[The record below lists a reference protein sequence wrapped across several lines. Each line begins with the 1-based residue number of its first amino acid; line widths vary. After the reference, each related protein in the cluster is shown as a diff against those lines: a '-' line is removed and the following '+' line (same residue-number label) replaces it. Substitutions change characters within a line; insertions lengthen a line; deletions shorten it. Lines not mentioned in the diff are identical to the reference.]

1 MDVAVLL
8 QIPGDSLSNIYYSS
22 ALAEVGHL
30 WISLTLAG
38 KWNKLSNCTAHG
50 TDGTED
56 TTAIFLICVVASSG
70 PAAVNINI
78 LINYQWH

>member
-22 ALAEVGHL
+22 ALAEVGHP
-30 WISLTLAG
+30 WISLTWAG
-38 KWNKLSNCTAHG
+38 IWNKLSNCTAHG
-50 TDGTED
+50 TEN
-56 TTAIFLICVVASSG
+56 TAPIFLICVVASSG

-78 LINYQWH
+78 LINYQ

>member
-22 ALAEVGHL
+22 ALAEVGYL
-30 WISLTLAG
+30 WISLTWAG
-38 KWNKLSNCTAHG
+38 KWNKLNNCTAHG
-50 TDGTED
+50 TEN
-56 TTAIFLICVVASSG
+56 TAPIFLICVVASSR

-78 LINYQWH
+78 LINYQ

>member
-22 ALAEVGHL
+22 ALEEVGYL
-30 WISLTLAG
+30 WISLTWAG

-50 TDGTED
+50 TEN
-56 TTAIFLICVVASSG
+56 TTPIFLICVVASSG
-70 PAAVNINI
+70 PAVNINI
-78 LINYQWH
+78 LINYQ

>member
-30 WISLTLAG
+30 WISLTWAG

-50 TDGTED
+50 TEN
-56 TTAIFLICVVASSG
+56 TTPIFLIFVVASCG

-78 LINYQWH
+78 LINYQ